1 MNWKKL
7 PYDKMLSALMILFII
22 AYLSSARVKSWI
34 IMAFLLVGFYKPHVP
49 AAKSGETLPP
59 GPALHVQDI
68 TGNLTDLSQLKGKV
82 VFVNF
87 WAVWCPPCL
96 AELPSVDKLYRKLKD
111 DPNIVF
117 ITVDVDNNLPRSSA
131 MLQHRGYL
139 LPVYGPSKYAGDF
152 WPDMIP
158 TTFVINKKGEIAFK
172 ELNRAK
178 YDDEKFVRFMTDLS
192 KE

>member
-1 MNWKKL
+1 ING
-7 PYDKMLSALMILFII
+7 A
-22 AYLSSARVKSWI
+22 
-34 IMAFLLVGFYKPHVP
+34 
-49 AAKSGETLPP
+49 TT
-59 GPALHVQDI
+59 DI
-68 TGNLTDLSQLKGKV
+68 SQLKGKV

-96 AELPSVDKLYRKLKD
+96 AELPSVDNLYRKLKNN
-111 DPNIVF
+111 PKIVF

-139 LPVYGPSKYAGDF
+139 LPVYGPMKYAGDF

-172 ELNRAK
+172 EMNRAK
-178 YDDEKFVRFMTDLS
+178 YDDDKFVQFMNDLS

>member
-1 MNWKKL
+1 MNLKRL

-22 AYLSSARVKSWI
+22 AYLLSPRVKSWV
-34 IMAFLLVGFYKPHVP
+34 IMAFLWAGFYKPHVP
-49 AAKSGETLPP
+49 PVNPGHNLEP
-59 GPALHVQDI
+59 GPSLHVQNINGAATDI
-68 TGNLTDLSQLKGKV
+68 SQLKGKV

-96 AELPSVDKLYRKLKD
+96 AELPSVDNLYRKLKD
-111 DPNIVF
+111 NPDIVF

-139 LPVYGPSKYAGDF
+139 LPVYGPTKYAGDF

-158 TTFVINKKGEIAFK
+158 ITFVINKKGEIAFK
-172 ELNRAK
+172 EQNRAK
-178 YDDEKFVRFMTDLS
+178 YDDEKFVQFMTDLS